1 MVAKNGRTEWSMA
14 IIRSGRSMPNP
25 ASIFLSW
32 TELKHLNFYRF
43 LYEHKY
49 ILSYIIS
56 FIILVHNFMSSL
68 VRNYFDLAATA
79 LLFDILITRTPRKCI
94 I

>member
-1 MVAKNGRTEWSMA
+1 MVAKNDMTEWSMTM
-14 IIRSGRSMPNP
+14 IRSGRSMPNP
-25 ASIFLSW
+25 ASSIFLSW

-43 LYEHKY
+43 PYEHKY

-68 VRNYFDLAATA
+68 VRNYFDPATTA
-79 LLFDILITRTPRKCI
+79 LLLDRFGLFECLGNA
-94 I
+94 